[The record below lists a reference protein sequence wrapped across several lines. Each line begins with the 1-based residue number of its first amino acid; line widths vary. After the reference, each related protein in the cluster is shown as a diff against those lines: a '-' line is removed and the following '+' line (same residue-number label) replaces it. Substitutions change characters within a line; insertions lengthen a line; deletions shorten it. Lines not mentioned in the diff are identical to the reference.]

1 MNTPMFSKVL
11 KSLRMESGM
20 TQTQL
25 AERLFVTRS
34 TINRWENGRATP
46 NITAMSNLKSFCMER
61 DIPFNE
67 LESLWLQLKR
77 RGSNGTDL

>member
-1 MNTPMFSKVL
+1 MTLAELLKTIRQKALLSQESFSKVL
-11 KSLRMESGM
+11 NVSV
-20 TQTQL
+20 
-25 AERLFVTRS
+25 A

-67 LESLWLQLKR
+67 LESLWLQSKR